1 MSPSDRR
8 RNLLNILTVVLIVL
22 TIIAAYFYIT
32 NPANQSEEIL
42 SVEQVVGSSDQY
54 LNSQITVEGF
64 YYHGTH
70 PKGQGDITSEAIN
83 PYSSSFSESV
93 QYLLVNHSNVNMTL
107 VEGVKYRF
115 KGLLISDPSA
125 PAGTAIILVADEIA
139 EV

>member
-8 RNLLNILTVVLIVL
+8 RNLLNILIVVIIVLI
-22 TIIAAYFYIT
+22 IIAAYFYIT

-54 LNSQITVEGF
+54 LNSQIIVEGF
-64 YYHGTH
+64 YYHGSY
-70 PKGQGDITSEAIN
+70 PKGQGDIASEAID
-83 PYSSSFSESV
+83 PYSSSFPESV
-93 QYLLVNHSNVNMTL
+93 QYLSVNHSNVNMTL